1 VVYKALMYG
10 RVGMSLIL
18 EQLDRRLD
26 TFLGVDGP
34 TQDIDREAYE
44 GLQNSIH
51 VLQKEKYHVIFHHSM
66 EQFVDRLIDESNKR
80 ESKIQIQKY
89 ETEWNRF
96 DDGDMDNIK
105 IKGMTSPTHFKNKN
119 ILFVAS
125 FHNNDITLSQFHA
138 IAFLCECLAQS
149 LTILLPFYSTG
160 TMERVD
166 INNDGVIPTANTLAL
181 LFNGLPSVG
190 RPIRV
195 MTYDLHTLQNRFYFT
210 GHAVATLHTAIPLII
225 GVIKNSREGPN
236 PINAIAFPDAG
247 AHKRYGNLFKDEIKE
262 TDMIIC
268 SKVREGNGR
277 IVKIADGDANGKH
290 VLIVDDLTRSG
301 ETLVQCAQKL
311 KNASEPGGGATCVS
325 AYVTHF
331 VPTTTLR
338 TNLSTNQHKF
348 SIFEKFYYTDSVP
361 SGQSVAYD
369 GTMHM
374 LNLAEL
380 VLNDL

>member
-1 VVYKALMYG
+1 MYG

-26 TFLGVDGP
+26 TFLGVGDP
-34 TQDIDREAYE
+34 TQDIDREALE

-51 VLQKEKYHVIFHHSM
+51 VFQKEKYHVIFHNSM
-66 EQFVDRLIDESNKR
+66 EQFVDRLIEESNKK

-225 GVIKNSREGPN
+225 GVIENSRRGPN

-247 AHKRYGNLFKDEIKE
+247 AHKRYGNLFKDKIDEN
-262 TDMIIC
+262 DMIIC
-268 SKVREGNGR
+268 SKVREGGKR
-277 IVKIADGDANGKH
+277 IVKIADGDAGGKH

-301 ETLVQCAQKL
+301 ETLVQCAETL
-311 KNASEPGGGATCVS
+311 KSATEKGGGAKCVS

-331 VPTTTLR
+331 VPTKALHTD
-338 TNLSTNQHKF
+338 LSTSGPHKL
-348 SIFEKFYYTDSVP
+348 STFEKFYYTDSVP
-361 SGQSVAYD
+361 SERSYD
-369 GTMHM
+369 ETMHM